1 MKKTIII
8 AAALVL
14 SAGVLSS
21 QVKVHNTPGVQVLNM
36 PKMVSIDK
44 KDLASAD

>member
-8 AAALVL
+8 AAAFVL

-21 QVKVHNTPGVQVLNM
+21 QVKVNNTQPVQSITI
-36 PKMVSIDK
+36 PKVSMGK
-44 KDLASAD
+44 KDLSSAD